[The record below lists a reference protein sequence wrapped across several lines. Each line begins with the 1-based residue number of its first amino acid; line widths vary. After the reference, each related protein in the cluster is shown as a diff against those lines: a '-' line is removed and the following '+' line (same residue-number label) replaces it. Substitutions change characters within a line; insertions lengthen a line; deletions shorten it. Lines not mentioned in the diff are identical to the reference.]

1 MPQIRVSLAFA
12 KAKDHTVEE
21 TASDVLDNLWG
32 NPNFSSIP
40 MPSTV
45 LQTARDVFSQAMA
58 DMAQGGTAATA
69 DKNNKRAI
77 LIGLLRQLA
86 AYVQTESAN
95 DLAKLLSSGFQAVST
110 NHAQEPLPAPHIKA
124 IKPGMS
130 GQFLVTVTAVKN
142 AQNYESRF
150 ALIGAGG
157 VPGPWQDGGLS
168 SNSRAIPIEGLTPG
182 QSYTVQVRAVGGST
196 GHSDWS
202 DPVSHMAM

>member
-1 MPQIRVSLAFA
+1 MSTHAPQLRVSLAFA
-12 KAKDHTVEE
+12 RAKDHAVEGV
-21 TASDVLDNLWG
+21 ASDVLDNLWG

-69 DKNNKRAI
+69 DKNNKREA
-77 LIGLLRQLA
+77 LLVVLRQLA

-110 NHAQEPLPAPHIKA
+110 NHAQEPLEAPHIKA
-124 IKPGMS
+124 IKTGMS
-130 GQFLVTVTAVKN
+130 GQFLVAVTPVKN
-142 AQNYESRF
+142 TKTFESRF

-168 SNSRAIPIEGLTPG
+168 PSSA
-182 QSYTVQVRAVGGST
+182 VRGG
-196 GHSDWS
+196 
-202 DPVSHMAM
+202 